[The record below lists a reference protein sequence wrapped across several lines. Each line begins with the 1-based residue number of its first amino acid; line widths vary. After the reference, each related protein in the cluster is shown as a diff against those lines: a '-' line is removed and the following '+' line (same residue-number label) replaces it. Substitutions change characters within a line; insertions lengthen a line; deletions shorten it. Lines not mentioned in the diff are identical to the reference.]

1 MSYYN
6 GYVIFDPKKA
16 NQKPIINDATP
27 DEDRFKLIEAYIK
40 SGTIH
45 SYFPDDNRDVFGWA
59 LPGIASVHDI
69 EFDGYLTAEQIKQ
82 LLSILDGSKV
92 KTLLPDAKAAKV
104 EALQQID
111 IFTVAVKDALDGGA
125 LDEGEIDISPW
136 DRYSVP
142 LFEAHG
148 IVMYSKLNK
157 EKAEALIANLNDAA
171 IYAAVDK
178 ASFSE
183 ELGKEEQRILIE
195 TLTNLKEIYNK
206 LTEFPES
213 VLFFYDDYNQEY
225 LPREQL
231 NRILQ
236 S

>member
-1 MSYYN
+1 M
-6 GYVIFDPKKA
+6 
-16 NQKPIINDATP
+16 
-27 DEDRFKLIEAYIK
+27 L
-40 SGTIH
+40 
-45 SYFPDDNRDVFGWA
+45 
-59 LPGIASVHDI
+59 SV
-69 EFDGYLTAEQIKQ
+69 
-82 LLSILDGSKV
+82 LDGNKV
-92 KTLLPDAKAAKV
+92 RTLLPDAKAAKV

-195 TLTNLKEIYNK
+195 TLTSLKEIYNK
-206 LTEFPES
+206 LNEFPDS
-213 VLFFYDDYNQEY
+213 ILFFYDDYNQEY

-231 NRILQ
+231 DRILQ